1 MRKTV
6 DRRGKR
12 KEPNKTTGKKIL
24 KSMKLVRE
32 GKLAVTRKEGKD
44 QILKTFGKK
53 PNTRKR
59 K

>member
-1 MRKTV
+1 MRKTT
-6 DRRGKR
+6 DRRGVK
-12 KEPNKTTGKKIL
+12 KKPNDTKAKKIL
-24 KSMKLVRE
+24 KSMKLARE

-44 QILKTFGKK
+44 QIYKTFGKK

>member
-1 MRKTV
+1 MRKTT

-12 KEPNKTTGKKIL
+12 KEPDKTTAKKIL
-24 KSMKLVRE
+24 KSMKLVKE

-44 QILKTFGKK
+44 QILKTFGIK
-53 PNTRKR
+53 PNVRKR

>member
-1 MRKTV
+1 MRKTT

-12 KEPNKTTGKKIL
+12 KKPNTETAKKIQ

-53 PNTRKR
+53 SNTRKR